1 MNIVP
6 ARIQAARLAH
16 EVFVRIEEE
25 RNITNTSARLAHD
38 GSVRV
43 DEHINSVHTRRIT

>member
-1 MNIVP
+1 M
-6 ARIQAARLAH
+6 RID
-16 EVFVRIEEE
+16 EE

-43 DEHINSVHTRRIT
+43 DEHINSVNTSRIT